1 MRSRLQQPFPGASY
15 AQQRTTYPKWS
26 QLANATPSSWLN
38 SQNMTDSKEAVPRP
52 GGRFQPEMEIIAIN
66 F

>member
-1 MRSRLQQPFPGASY
+1 MTFPGRELCAAAYYLS
-15 AQQRTTYPKWS
+15 KVV
-26 QLANATPSSWLN
+26 ATGERDASSWLN

-52 GGRFQPEMEIIAIN
+52 GGRFQPEMEIFAIN